1 MIKTKGIRRLF
12 RHLFSTPWHV
22 MRYFPK
28 TTLNHIEQAI
38 KQSEASHSGELRF
51 VVEADLHPLD
61 ILNGKLPN
69 ARAIEL
75 FSQLRIWDTAHNNG
89 ILIYLLMA
97 DRDVEII
104 ADRGIHAH
112 VGAEG
117 WESICKAMEAKF
129 RQGEFEAGVLLGISL
144 ITQQLQ
150 QHFPAN
156 GPNENELSDKP
167 LIL

>member
-1 MIKTKGIRRLF
+1 MVKIKGMRRFF

-22 MRYFPK
+22 SRHFSAAS
-28 TTLNHIEQAI
+28 LHHIEQAI
-38 KQSEASHSGELRF
+38 KQSETMHSGEIRF
-51 VVEADLHPLD
+51 VVEGDLHPLH
-61 ILNGKLPN
+61 IICSKQPR

-75 FSQLRIWDTAHNNG
+75 FSQLRIWDTAQNNG
-89 ILIYLLMA
+89 VLIYLLMA
-97 DRDVEII
+97 DHDVEII

-117 WESICKAMEAKF
+117 WETICKAMEAKF